1 MGLTQAYQR
10 IGGSPR
16 ADPWAGTNILVQY
29 TLKEMQAWNCRLFS
43 MTGKFLGRPCAKG
56 QQATSPC
63 APADVPLTSIG
74 SLLCAHSR
82 SSPLAP
88 DLSHVAVS
96 TTSTTHPLP
105 PLLHGLI
112 PTGRRRSDGAIT
124 GKRTRRS
131 STVGRPTSCHFS
143 LSLPIL
149 ALGNLSASLLSFP
162 TRCTRT
168 HGRVIGTSMDHDFTT
183 TVFVE
188 GGGASPASAPLGQ
201 AASSFHTPSLA
212 SSAPLLTLLFLSSPL
227 S

>member
-1 MGLTQAYQR
+1 MCH
-10 IGGSPR
+10 
-16 ADPWAGTNILVQY
+16 V
-29 TLKEMQAWNCRLFS
+29 
-43 MTGKFLGRPCAKG
+43 
-56 QQATSPC
+56 
-63 APADVPLTSIG
+63 PADIRPIRGSVVWDIPWVIDGRRTSIG

-88 DLSHVAVS
+88 DLSHVAAS
-96 TTSTTHPLP
+96 TSSTTHPLP
-105 PLLHGLI
+105 PPLHGLI

-149 ALGNLSASLLSFP
+149 ALGYLSASLLSFP

-183 TVFVE
+183 TVFVTEE
-188 GGGASPASAPLGQ
+188 GRPQRRLRSAKRHLLSTRRLSPRAPRC
-201 AASSFHTPSLA
+201 SRFSFSLHPSLE
-212 SSAPLLTLLFLSSPL
+212 
-227 S
+227 